1 MTDIF
6 YKLGAQLHSPYLL
19 TASNNLDASGRP
31 LFWSLRFMVQLI
43 EDFDVKLDECP
54 CCGRE
59 ICHQCKKHNVEC
71 RCGDASMKI
80 ADH

>member
-1 MTDIF
+1 
-6 YKLGAQLHSPYLL
+6 
-19 TASNNLDASGRP
+19 
-31 LFWSLRFMVQLI
+31 MVQLI